1 MGCNPTRH
9 TRRIPPRLRTWAGGP
24 RRFRGWRE
32 RAGQISATF
41 PAATI
46 ALPATSA
53 GQADVVKATLS
64 FRGSVTNNPGR
75 QTIQGQLRGFGRY
88 DPIDDTAAISGSVRT
103 AEGER
108 PVGFTVLGEY
118 PVQLDFRARRGDE
131 FESDN
136 FQATAILHRRSIVYA
151 GFGKVALNRPVNPRR
166 PGRQILR
173 GRGRFDFND

>member
-1 MGCNPTRH
+1 MKTLLNT
-9 TRRIPPRLRTWAGGP
+9 TLLTATIIL
-24 RRFRGWRE
+24 
-32 RAGQISATF
+32 SATT
-41 PAATI
+41 AI
-46 ALPATSA
+46 R
-53 GQADVVKATLS
+53 ADEVKATLR

-136 FQATAILHRRSIVYA
+136 FQATTILQRRCIVFVGY
-151 GFGKVALNRPVNPRR
+151 GKVALNRPVNPQR

-173 GRGRFDFND
+173 GSGRFDFND